1 MVGWGWQVKAVVDL
15 VDSDRF
21 RQVHLGVPQVELEV
35 FAVLRQAR
43 IVRAGA
49 VRRDLSRGHRARSA
63 PRPPALAFTGHIQRT
78 TLGVDT
84 TRDIHAV
91 RMAPTRTLKPGEILV
106 TYAVCDPSAW
116 RLAAFAT
123 KTMPTERELSIL
135 AAGATAAASLLVL
148 AHRRRQGLIC
158 QPCDVAD
165 DVEMKGGVTL
175 LTPPRDAGT
184 QRTLG
189 SALS

>member
-1 MVGWGWQVKAVVDL
+1 M
-15 VDSDRF
+15 
-21 RQVHLGVPQVELEV
+21 
-35 FAVLRQAR
+35 
-43 IVRAGA
+43 
-49 VRRDLSRGHRARSA
+49 
-63 PRPPALAFTGHIQRT
+63 PP
-78 TLGVDT
+78 
-84 TRDIHAV
+84 
-91 RMAPTRTLKPGEILV
+91 
-106 TYAVCDPSAW
+106 
-116 RLAAFAT
+116 
-123 KTMPTERELSIL
+123 ERELSIL

-184 QRTLG
+184 QHTLG

>member
-1 MVGWGWQVKAVVDL
+1 M
-15 VDSDRF
+15 R
-21 RQVHLGVPQVELEV
+21 R
-35 FAVLRQAR
+35 
-43 IVRAGA
+43 VRP
-49 VRRDLSRGHRARSA
+49 LSAT
-63 PRPPALAFTGHIQRT
+63 P
-78 TLGVDT
+78 
-84 TRDIHAV
+84 
-91 RMAPTRTLKPGEILV
+91 
-106 TYAVCDPSAW
+106 
-116 RLAAFAT
+116 RLAAVAFAT

-184 QRTLG
+184 QHTLG

>member
-1 MVGWGWQVKAVVDL
+1 MERA
-15 VDSDRF
+15 
-21 RQVHLGVPQVELEV
+21 LG
-35 FAVLRQAR
+35 
-43 IVRAGA
+43 
-49 VRRDLSRGHRARSA
+49 H
-63 PRPPALAFTGHIQRT
+63 PANS
-78 TLGVDT
+78 
-84 TRDIHAV
+84 
-91 RMAPTRTLKPGEILV
+91 
-106 TYAVCDPSAW
+106 YAVCDPSAC
-116 RLAAFAT
+116 RLCAFAT

-184 QRTLG
+184 QHTLG